1 MGLVAKKKTL
11 LHANNKDA
19 DLPAHPCSLIG
30 IFVMRFLES
39 IMAAFA
45 TCKDL
50 IFQLVSVS
58 EQTGLSLIW
67 LSQPQRQ
74 IFS

>member
-1 MGLVAKKKTL
+1 MGLLANKMTL

-19 DLPAHPCSLIG
+19 DLPAHPCNLIG

-67 LSQPQRQ
+67 LDQPQRQ